1 MAMAAERSGA
11 SRQADFLG
19 SFWVADIWTASN
31 AHTHGRHPGV
41 DSGDEALPLMNEVGI
56 GERMSTLLKIA
67 LPDGSVRE
75 VPHGTT
81 PADIAAS
88 IGPGL
93 AKAAIAARVDGELRD
108 IMRPLEGDASL
119 ALITARDEGDALELA
134 RHDFAHVLA
143 EAVQNL
149 FPGTQITFGPSTDD
163 GFYYDFAPRDR
174 QFTDE
179 DLPAIEA
186 EMRAIIGRNEPLIR
200 EVWSRADLIAK
211 WQADGESFKAEW
223 AADLPEGEEL
233 TVYRAGQ
240 GANAWMDMCRG
251 PHLASTGKLD
261 PQAFKLTRVS
271 GAYWRGDQNNA
282 VLSRVYG
289 TGWLNKKQLDAHL
302 VRLEEAAKRDHR
314 KLGQEMD
321 LFHLQAEAHG
331 SVFWHPK
338 GYLIWRELE
347 AYMRRAIDG
356 GGYKEVKT
364 PQLMDAKQWEASGH
378 WGKYR
383 ENMFVVPDEIP
394 NAEEDGPVLTGKSD
408 LMALKPMNCPAH
420 VLIFRQGIK
429 SYRDLPLRMA
439 EMGCCH
445 RNELHGALHGL
456 MRVRQMTQDD
466 GHIFCREDQIVDEVR
481 TFCDL
486 LDKVYKDLG
495 FETYAIKLALRPDK
509 RFGTDE
515 MWDRAENDLRE
526 AVRLAGRSGPEYQ
539 WEELPGEG
547 AFYSPK
553 LEFHLTDA
561 IGRTWQCGTIQLDY
575 VLPERLDA
583 SYVGED
589 GAKHRPVMLHRAIL
603 GTFERFIGIL
613 IEHHAGR
620 FPVWLAPV
628 QAVVATIVSD
638 ADGYAEEVVAKLRAA
653 GVRVESDLRNEK
665 INYKVREHSLAKVPH
680 LLVVGKREA
689 DDRTVAIRSLGSE
702 VQQFRDLEGAV
713 DMLRFEAIPPDL
725 K

>member
-1 MAMAAERSGA
+1 MTEM
-11 SRQADFLG
+11 F
-19 SFWVADIWTASN
+19 
-31 AHTHGRHPGV
+31 
-41 DSGDEALPLMNEVGI
+41 
-56 GERMSTLLKIA
+56 KIT
-67 LPDGSVRE
+67 LPDGTLKEMPRGSS
-75 VPHGTT
+75 
-81 PADIAAS
+81 PADVAAA

-93 AKAAIAARVDGELRD
+93 AKATLAARVNGELRD
-108 IMRPLEGDASL
+108 VMRPFDGDAAL
-119 ALITARDEGDALELA
+119 ALVTTRDEGDALELA
-134 RHDFAHVLA
+134 RHDYAHVLA
-143 EAVQNL
+143 EAVQSI

-163 GFYYDFAPRDR
+163 GFYYDFAPKTP
-174 QFTDE
+174 FTED

-186 EMRAIIGRNEPLIR
+186 EMRRIIGADKPLTR
-200 EVWSRADLIAK
+200 EVWQRDELIRSWKEA
-211 WQADGESFKAEW
+211 GESFKAEW
-223 AADLPEGEEL
+223 AAELPEGEEL
-233 TVYRAGQ
+233 TVYRSG
-240 GANAWMDMCRG
+240 NDWFDMCRG

-261 PQAFKLTRVS
+261 PAAFKLMRVS
-271 GAYWRGDQNNA
+271 GAYWRGDQKNA
-282 VLSRVYG
+282 QLSRIYG

-314 KLGQEMD
+314 RIGADMD
-321 LFHLQAEAHG
+321 LFHLQSEAHG

-338 GYLIWRELE
+338 GYLLWRELE

-364 PQLMDAKQWEASGH
+364 PQIMDAKQWEASGH

-383 ENMFVVPDEIP
+383 ENMFVVPDEVP
-394 NAEEDGPVLTGKSD
+394 NTEDEGPVLTGEGD
-408 LMALKPMNCPAH
+408 MMALKPMNCPAH

-429 SYRDLPLRMA
+429 SYRDLPLRLA

-445 RNELHGALHGL
+445 RNEPHGALHGI
-456 MRVRQMTQDD
+456 MRVRQFTQDD
-466 GHIFCREDQIVDEVR
+466 GHIFCREDQIVEETR
-481 TFCDL
+481 IFCDL
-486 LDKVYKDLG
+486 LDRVYKDLG
-495 FETYAIKLALRPDK
+495 FESYAIKLALRPEK

-515 MWDRAENDLRE
+515 MWDRAEHDLRE
-526 AVRLAGRSGPEYQ
+526 AVRLTGRATAGYG

-561 IGRTWQCGTIQLDY
+561 IGRTWQCGTLQLDY

-613 IEHHAGR
+613 IEHHAGK

-638 ADGYAEEVVAKLRAA
+638 ADDYAGSVLAKLKAA
-653 GVRVESDLRNEK
+653 GIRAEIDLRNEK

-680 LLVVGKREA
+680 LLVVGMREA
-689 DDRTVAIRSLGSE
+689 EEGKVAIRSLGSDGQRIMSVE
-702 VQQFRDLEGAV
+702 
-713 DMLRFEAIPPDL
+713 EAIAMLKDQSTPPDL
-725 K
+725 RVAI